1 MEETSEITT
10 KKTRKKSETGAEKD
24 AKIEALTLEVEDYKD
39 RWIRSQADFD
49 NYRKRN
55 NDAVSKARETGAS
68 AVYENML
75 AVLDN
80 LERAI
85 KAMKDEADIK
95 GVEMITRQM
104 KDVLTAGG
112 VAEIEADGCDFNPEF
127 HEAVM
132 SEEVEGIEEGK
143 VVAVFQ
149 KGYVYKGRVLRP
161 SVVKVSK

>member
-1 MEETSEITT
+1 MEEKVVET
-10 KKTRKKSETGAEKD
+10 KKKSTKKSDTGAEKD
-24 AKIEALTLEVEDYKD
+24 AKITALTQEVEEYKD

-49 NYRKRN
+49 NFRKRN
-55 NDAVSKARETGAS
+55 NDAVQKARETGAS
-68 AVYENML
+68 GVYEEML

-85 KAMKDEADIK
+85 VGMKEEADKK
-95 GVEMITRQM
+95 GVEMISRQM
-104 KDVLTAGG
+104 KDLFTQGG
-112 VAEIEADGCDFNPEF
+112 VTEIEADGCDFNPEF

-132 SEEVEGIEEGK
+132 SEEVDGLDEGK
-143 VVAVFQ
+143 VIAVFQ

>member
-1 MEETSEITT
+1 MDEKVVET
-10 KKTRKKSETGAEKD
+10 KKKTSKKSDTGAEIE
-24 AKIEALTLEVEDYKD
+24 AKIKSLTQEVEDYKD
-39 RWIRSQADFD
+39 RWMRSQADFD
-49 NYRKRN
+49 NFRKRN
-55 NDAVSKARETGAS
+55 ADVSQKARESGAS
-68 AVYENML
+68 GVYENML

-85 KAMKDEADIK
+85 SGMKDEADKK

-104 KDVLTAGG
+104 KEVFTSGG
-112 VAEIEADGCDFNPEF
+112 VTEIEADGCDFNPEF

-132 SEEVEGIEEGK
+132 SEEVEGVEEGK
-143 VVAVFQ
+143 VIAVFQ